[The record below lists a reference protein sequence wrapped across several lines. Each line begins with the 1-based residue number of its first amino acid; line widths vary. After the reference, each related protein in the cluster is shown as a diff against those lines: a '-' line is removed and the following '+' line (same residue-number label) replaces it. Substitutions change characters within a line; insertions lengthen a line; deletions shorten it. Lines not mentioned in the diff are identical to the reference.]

1 MIKQQWVSIS
11 FLFLAGLTTLTDP
24 VTFFVVAM
32 HEQSESTI
40 SINPHTFSLFN
51 GQTVLHC
58 LSLPQLTADM
68 DVTRGSQSVFSD
80 TSSPYH
86 RVCSPLMASVICTP
100 CEGEQDYIFGNPECD
115 EAPDKPRRKAHPSLN
130 QSQH

>member
-1 MIKQQWVSIS
+1 
-11 FLFLAGLTTLTDP
+11 
-24 VTFFVVAM
+24 M

-51 GQTVLHC
+51 GQTVFHC

-86 RVCSPLMASVICTP
+86 RVYSPLMASVIGTP
-100 CEGEQDYIFGNPECD
+100 CEEEKYYILGNPECD
-115 EAPDKPRRKAHPSLN
+115 EATYKPRRKTHPSLN
-130 QSQH
+130 QGQH